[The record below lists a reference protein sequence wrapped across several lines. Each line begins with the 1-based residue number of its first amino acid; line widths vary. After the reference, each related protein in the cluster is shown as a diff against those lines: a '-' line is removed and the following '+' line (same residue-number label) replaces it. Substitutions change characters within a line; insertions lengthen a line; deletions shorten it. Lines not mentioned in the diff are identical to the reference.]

1 MKLARVAAAALAL
14 LAMPTSTF
22 LVRPAHAQMPHI
34 NMLPDDP
41 SKTPEQKEA
50 DQERDKAYKDSLRKI
65 PDAKASNDPWGGVRA
80 DAPKNSTS
88 SSTAPGSKKAA
99 ATKKTKTGNA
109 N

>member
-1 MKLARVAAAALAL
+1 MRGKSGTIGCREQSPAGLTTSEMGRNAWLRRQRFAAPDRQCYRAAKQGSLRMKLARVAAAALAL

-50 DQERDKAYKDSLRKI
+50 DQER
-65 PDAKASNDPWGGVRA
+65 
-80 DAPKNSTS
+80 
-88 SSTAPGSKKAA
+88 
-99 ATKKTKTGNA
+99 
-109 N
+109 